1 MNWGQKCAIYFAH
14 LSSNLLSDTLPAKEG
29 RTMFEKKIRICL
41 NSEEIRILTRSLID
55 LRNDLIQ
62 QGRYTDAVDEILL
75 KLLKK
80 A

>member
-1 MNWGQKCAIYFAH
+1 MCDFFAH
-14 LSSNLLSDTLPAKEG
+14 LSSNPLSDTLLAKEG

-75 KLLKK
+75 KMLKK

>member
-1 MNWGQKCAIYFAH
+1 
-14 LSSNLLSDTLPAKEG
+14 
-29 RTMFEKKIRICL
+29 MFEKKTRIYL

>member
-1 MNWGQKCAIYFAH
+1 
-14 LSSNLLSDTLPAKEG
+14 
-29 RTMFEKKIRICL
+29 MFEKKIRICL

-55 LRNDLIQ
+55 LINDLIQ
-62 QGRYTDAVDEILL
+62 QVRYTDSLYEKLL

>member
-1 MNWGQKCAIYFAH
+1 MCDFFAH
-14 LSSNLLSDTLPAKEG
+14 LSSNLLSDTLLAKEG

>member
-1 MNWGQKCAIYFAH
+1 
-14 LSSNLLSDTLPAKEG
+14 
-29 RTMFEKKIRICL
+29 MFEKKIRICL

-62 QGRYTDAVDEILL
+62 QGRYTDAEDEILL

>member
-1 MNWGQKCAIYFAH
+1 MCDFFAH
-14 LSSNLLSDTLPAKEG
+14 LSSNLLSDTLTAKVG

>member
-1 MNWGQKCAIYFAH
+1 
-14 LSSNLLSDTLPAKEG
+14 
-29 RTMFEKKIRICL
+29 MFEKKIRIWL